1 MFNRILPLFAVAGC
15 LAAQS
20 FPTHV
25 AMDALLR
32 IRFYPNQGAFLMD
45 SPIPVLFPP
54 PGESTGRLLIKKAGG
69 AAVVTKDIVIRPWA
83 PHGAFGELRTAG
95 NQDSLGPIHAGD
107 YVVSVEIGGKE
118 VSAYSFS
125 MKSEGSG
132 DAFNPKT
139 EMVRS
144 GPWSKTAFLTALT
157 DVNVP
162 LAGIGMYVST
172 RELPGYTAGKHGPF
186 SVHLLRA
193 GAQIGS
199 IESTATTSDW
209 TFFKG
214 DFHVNK
220 AQGYGFVKW
229 ADVTGTP
236 GAYSVEFR
244 AGGKTLRSY
253 KFTVAGGKLVMIP
266 ANEPS
271 FAGPTALP
279 AQTLINN
286 RRTQA
291 FWLAPIQ

>member
-1 MFNRILPLFAVAGC
+1 MLTRILPLLAVAGS

-83 PHGAFGELRTAG
+83 PHGAFGELRTVG
-95 NQDSLGPIHAGD
+95 NQDSLGPIPAGD

-132 DAFNPKT
+132 DAFNPQT

-157 DVNVP
+157 DVNLP
-162 LAGIGMYVST
+162 LAGIGMFVST
-172 RELPGYTAGKHGPF
+172 REFPGYTVGKHGPF

-193 GAQIGS
+193 GAPLGQ

-209 TFFKG
+209 AFFKG
-214 DFHVNK
+214 DFQVLK
-220 AQGYGFVKW
+220 GKGYGFVKW
-229 ADVTGTP
+229 SEVTGTP
-236 GAYSVEFR
+236 GPYSVELR
-244 AGGKTLRSY
+244 AGGKTLRTY
-253 KFTVAGGKLVMIP
+253 KFTVAGGKVVSIP
-266 ANEPS
+266 SNEPS
-271 FAGPTALP
+271 FAGPSALP
-279 AQTLINN
+279 AQTLLNN
-286 RRTQA
+286 RRTLA

>member
-1 MFNRILPLFAVAGC
+1 MLKPILSLLAVAGSV
-15 LAAQS
+15 AAQS

-32 IRFYPNQGAFLMD
+32 IRFYPNQGGFAMD

-69 AAVVTKDIVIRPWA
+69 AAVVTKEIVIRPWA
-83 PHGAFGELRTAG
+83 PHGAFGEMRAAG
-95 NQDSLGPIHAGD
+95 NQDAFGPIPAGD
-107 YVVSVEIGGKE
+107 YVLSVEIGGKE
-118 VSAYSFS
+118 VSAYPFS
-125 MKSEGSG
+125 MKSVGTG
-132 DAFNPKT
+132 DPFNPQI

-162 LAGIGMYVST
+162 LAGIGMFVST
-172 RELPGYTAGKHGPF
+172 RELPGYAPGKPGPF
-186 SVHLLRA
+186 SVHLLRGA
-193 GAQIGS
+193 AQIGL
-199 IESTATTSDW
+199 IESTATYSDW

-214 DFHVNK
+214 DFRVGK
-220 AQGYGFVKW
+220 GMGQGFLKW
-229 ADVTGTP
+229 ADVTGAP
-236 GAYSVEFR
+236 GAYAVEFR

-253 KFTVAGGKLVMIP
+253 KFTVAAGKVTLLP
-266 ANEPS
+266 ANEPT
-271 FAGPTALP
+271 FAGPSALP
-279 AQTLINN
+279 AQTLLNN